1 MQGAN
6 VTSETRFEL
15 MFFVVS
21 MQHRMQLTNFVT
33 NSRGYTYL
41 LLVKLRDNTT
51 YVQQAFVVVLYCI
64 VIIFNDTIQYN
75 NATPILQQYNNYIAT
90 NTFSVV

>member
-6 VTSETRFEL
+6 VTYETRFEL
-15 MFFVVS
+15 VFFVVF
-21 MQHRMQLTNFVT
+21 MQHQIQLTNRLPPE
-33 NSRGYTYL
+33 SQAGRGFSAS
-41 LLVKLRDNTT
+41 VDNTT
-51 YVQQAFVVVLYCI
+51 NIQQAFVVVLYCI

-90 NTFSVV
+90 NILSVV